1 MLLFIAQMYLSFH
14 LYLSFFALLYFL
26 TGSSDVL
33 RALLT
38 EIIRVGPIILALT
51 FVFLVIR

>member
-1 MLLFIAQMYLSFH
+1 MYLSFH
-14 LYLSFFALLYFL
+14 LYLSFFALLYF
-26 TGSSDVL
+26 GSSDVL
-33 RALLT
+33 RTLLT